1 MAKGYI
7 LRPLREENKERDRV
21 SNRSQLGWVDFSN
34 EDRERVKH
42 ALSQLAQPGTLDE
55 LGIGGLRDAFADLMF
70 PGFSTLQTR
79 AKYFITVPRIIRDYL
94 QLSCARQRK
103 QPFGHYLEE
112 REAQLSELL
121 RARHRDS
128 GQTGISGFSLQKGE
142 RVSRQPSSIYWVGL
156 RTWKLI
162 DTQGSLRQFAQVI
175 GSAEEPWAG
184 LQEETGDD
192 SDAHSPARLVHLDR
206 HEPAWLDDIRI
217 ELTGSEARFLSE
229 KLKAGPEH
237 NLVTELER
245 SGLREQALVKGE
257 GGFPALAAWVGDQA
271 QLSRQARDSVAKAQA
286 FSELIYGAHLRLNM
300 LLVRNGAEHRALLD
314 TYSEYWDGWRSKAH
328 AQPQQ
333 VDQWL
338 ARTQVSLAGH
348 TRAFLENWA
357 RGLAGN
363 AREDELDSLVE
374 AQARANKKQR
384 SILNRRLPED
394 FKWHGMARLD
404 YRWAQVRNVL
414 RDVQEGLAC

>member
-1 MAKGYI
+1 M
-7 LRPLREENKERDRV
+7 

-103 QPFGHYLEE
+103 QPLAHYLEE
-112 REAQLSELL
+112 QEAHLSELL
-121 RARHRDS
+121 RERHRGS
-128 GQTGISGFSLQKGE
+128 GETGISGFSLPKGE
-142 RVSRQPSSIYWVGL
+142 RVSRHPSSIYWVGL

-162 DTQGSLRQFAQVI
+162 DTQGSLRQFAQAV

-184 LQEETGDD
+184 LQEEAGDD
-192 SDAHSPARLVHLDR
+192 GDAHSPVRLVHLDR
-206 HEPAWLDDIRI
+206 HEPAWLDDVRI

-237 NLVTELER
+237 NLATALER
-245 SGLREQALVKGE
+245 SGLREQALVKGAA
-257 GGFPALAAWVGDQA
+257 GFPALAAWVGDQA
-271 QLSRQARDSVAKAQA
+271 QLPSQTRDSVAMAQA

-300 LLVRNGAEHRALLD
+300 LLVRNSAEHRALLD
-314 TYSEYWDGWRSKAH
+314 TFGGYWDAWRSQAH
-328 AQPQQ
+328 AHPQQ
-333 VDQWL
+333 VNRWL
-338 ARTQVSLAGH
+338 AHTQVSLAGR
-348 TRAFLENWA
+348 TLAFLENWA
-357 RGLAGN
+357 GELAGN
-363 AREDELDSLVE
+363 AREHELDRLVE
-374 AQARANKKQR
+374 AQAKANKEQR
-384 SILNRRLPED
+384 SILNRRLPEG
-394 FKWHGMARLD
+394 FEWHGMSRLD
-404 YRWAQVRNVL
+404 YRWAQVRSVL

>member
-1 MAKGYI
+1 M
-7 LRPLREENKERDRV
+7 

-55 LGIGGLRDAFADLMF
+55 LGIGGLRDAFSDLMF

-79 AKYFITVPRIIRDYL
+79 AKYFIAVPRIIRDYL

-103 QPFGHYLEE
+103 QPLAHYLEE
-112 REAQLSELL
+112 QEAHLSELL
-121 RARHRDS
+121 RVKHHNS

-162 DTQGSLRQFAQVI
+162 DTQGSLRQFAQAI

-184 LQEETGDD
+184 LQEEAGDD
-192 SDAHSPARLVHLDR
+192 SDAHSPSRLVHLDR
-206 HEPAWLDDIRI
+206 HDPAWLDGVSI
-217 ELTGSEARFLSE
+217 ELTDSEARFLSE
-229 KLKAGPEH
+229 KLKTGPEY

-245 SGLREQALVKGE
+245 SDLREQALVKGKA
-257 GGFPALAAWVGDQA
+257 GFPALAAWVGDQT
-271 QLSRQARDSVAKAQA
+271 QLPRQTRDSVAMAQA

-314 TYSEYWDGWRSKAH
+314 TYSEYWDAWRLQAH
-328 AQPQQ
+328 AHPQE
-333 VDQWL
+333 VDRWL
-338 ARTQVSLAGH
+338 AHTKVSLAGH

-357 RGLAGN
+357 RGIAGN
-363 AREDELDSLVE
+363 AREDELDRLVE
-374 AQARANKKQR
+374 EQARANKNQR

-394 FKWHGMARLD
+394 FEWHGMSRLD
-404 YRWAQVRNVL
+404 YRWTQVRNVL

>member
-1 MAKGYI
+1 M
-7 LRPLREENKERDRV
+7 

-94 QLSCARQRK
+94 ELSCKRQRK
-103 QPFGHYLEE
+103 QPFAHYLEE
-112 REAQLSELL
+112 QEAHLSELL
-121 RARHRDS
+121 RHKHRDS

-156 RTWKLI
+156 RTWNLI
-162 DTQGSLRQFAQVI
+162 ETRGSLRQFAQAI
-175 GSAEEPWAG
+175 SSGEEPWSF
-184 LQEETGDD
+184 LQEEAGDD
-192 SDAHSPARLVHLDR
+192 SDAHSPSMLVHLDR
-206 HEPAWLDDIRI
+206 HDPAWLEDVSI
-217 ELTGSEARFLSE
+217 ELNDSEARFLSE
-229 KLKAGPEH
+229 KLKAGPGN
-237 NLVTELER
+237 NLVTQLER
-245 SGLREQALVKGE
+245 SGLREQALVKGKS
-257 GGFPALAAWVGDQA
+257 GFPALSAWVSDQGR
-271 QLSRQARDSVAKAQA
+271 LSPQIRDTVAMAQA

-300 LLVRNGAEHRALLD
+300 LLVRHGVEHRPLVD
-314 TYSEYWDGWRSKAH
+314 IYSEYWDAWRSQAH
-328 AQPQQ
+328 AQPQE
-333 VDQWL
+333 VDRWL
-338 ARTQVSLAGH
+338 AHTQVSLPGH

-363 AREDELDSLVE
+363 AQGDKLDRLIE
-374 AQARANKKQR
+374 EQARANKNQR

-394 FKWHGMARLD
+394 FEWHGMSRLD

>member
-1 MAKGYI
+1 
-7 LRPLREENKERDRV
+7 
-21 SNRSQLGWVDFSN
+21 VDFSN
-34 EDRERVKH
+34 EDRDRVKH

-94 QLSCARQRK
+94 ELSCKRQRK
-103 QPFGHYLEE
+103 QPLAHYLEE
-112 REAQLSELL
+112 QEAYLSELL
-121 RARHRDS
+121 RQKHRDS

-162 DTQGSLRQFAQVI
+162 DTQGSLRQFAQAI
-175 GSAEEPWAG
+175 GSAVEPWTG
-184 LQEETGDD
+184 LQEEAGDD
-192 SDAHSPARLVHLDR
+192 SDAHSPLSLVHLDR
-206 HEPAWLDDIRI
+206 HEPTWLDKVRI
-217 ELTGSEARFLSE
+217 ELTCSEARFLSE
-229 KLKAGPEH
+229 KLKAKPGY
-237 NLVTELER
+237 NLATQLER
-245 SGLREQALVKGE
+245 SGLREQALVKGKS
-257 GGFPALAAWVGDQA
+257 GFPALAAWVSDQVR
-271 QLSRQARDSVAKAQA
+271 LSPQTRDIVAMAQA

-300 LLVRNGAEHRALLD
+300 LLVRHGAEHRALLD
-314 TYSEYWDGWRSKAH
+314 TYSEYWDAWRSQAH
-328 AQPQQ
+328 AHPQD
-333 VDQWL
+333 VDRWL
-338 ARTQVSLAGH
+338 AHTQVSLPGH

-363 AREDELDSLVE
+363 ARGDELGRLIE
-374 AQARANKKQR
+374 EQARTNKNQR
-384 SILNRRLPED
+384 SILNRRLPDD
-394 FKWHGMARLD
+394 FEWHGMSRLD